1 MMQLLDL
8 HLTLWTLAFGE
19 MSSSSSSSS
28 KAAKQQNSKTAKQQN
43 SKAAANQ
50 PNVDDIGRRMIE
62 SNTNHLLSAAKSRCT
77 VALAESST
85 IF

>member
-1 MMQLLDL
+1 LDFSF
-8 HLTLWTLAFGE
+8 WRNE
-19 MSSSSSSSS
+19 QQQQQQQQSS
-28 KAAKQQNSKTAKQQN
+28 KTAKQQNSKTAKQQN